1 MYSLAAETRFNSTD
15 SLHKTC
21 PLCFTL
27 QTNRL
32 CTDNHRDYLRCQRC
46 QLTFVPPIYHLSI
59 EKEKARYDEHKNSP
73 EDPQYREFLS
83 KLLIPMVSK
92 LTLGDQ
98 GLDFGSGPGPTLSIM
113 FREAGY
119 PMEIYD
125 YFYAPN
131 TDVLNRQYD
140 FITATEVI
148 EHLRHPI
155 QTLNLLWK
163 ILKPGGVLGIMTETV
178 PDHKLFSEWYYKRDP
193 THICFFSYATFTW
206 LSKKLNAAAQT
217 QARNIMLLS
226 KPVFK

>member
-1 MYSLAAETRFNSTD
+1 
-15 SLHKTC
+15 
-21 PLCFTL
+21 
-27 QTNRL
+27 
-32 CTDNHRDYLRCQRC
+32 
-46 QLTFVPPIYHLSI
+46 
-59 EKEKARYDEHKNSP
+59 
-73 EDPQYREFLS
+73 
-83 KLLIPMVSK
+83 MVSK

-131 TDVLNRQYD
+131 TDVLNNQYD

-178 PDHKLFSEWYYKRDP
+178 PDHKLFSDAARLEEEV
-193 THICFFSYATFTW
+193 FTVPVPI
-206 LSKKLNAAAQT
+206 LNGAIPGFPFRSTPAL
-217 QARNIMLLS
+217 RF
-226 KPVFK
+226 V